1 MYEGVCVNI
10 KVEPRSTLAFTC
22 DTSYFASV
30 SFTGVKFTWRSTLSL
45 LATRRED
52 DDTKRKKLPS
62 NAVLIGLELIYS
74 DGAEDLRVCLATQ
87 LSMVQR

>member
-1 MYEGVCVNI
+1 MCTLDLLYIAFLSFVTRVSILETMYESSRVNV
-10 KVEPRSTLAFTC
+10 KVEPCSTLTFTC

-52 DDTKRKKLPS
+52 DGTKKKKF
-62 NAVLIGLELIYS
+62 A
-74 DGAEDLRVCLATQ
+74 R
-87 LSMVQR
+87 